1 MGPVLDPGVPLCAP
15 PFQYHLR
22 PRLGSSRYARWRLC
36 CLPYFPPF
44 DWKLWWSVPAA
55 RYKYLFLPLLGSLLS
70 FFLIISVSFDP
81 AFPLLTTRSTLFR
94 GAKNQIFSVRNRS
107 GVHLYLMSVLNVN
120 LTPSF
125 C

>member
-1 MGPVLDPGVPLCAP
+1 MLPPLLP
-15 PFQYHLR
+15 SLR
-22 PRLGSSRYARWRLC
+22 PEAVVERSC
-36 CLPYFPPF
+36 
-44 DWKLWWSVPAA
+44 PAC
-55 RYKYLFLPLLGSLLS
+55 YKCLFLPLLGSLLS
-70 FFLIISVSFDP
+70 FLLIISVSFDP
-81 AFPLLTTRSTLFR
+81 AFPLLTARSTLFR